1 MDAPKEVTSSDD
13 KAEEYTLFTL
23 KGGASTRIKVDMQVD
38 EHNLVMELD
47 TGASRSV
54 ISEATYRRYFQGK
67 PFMKGEVKLRTYSGH
82 EVQVRGELQVVV
94 RYHGQQEDLSLLVV
108 EGDGPSLLGRDWLSK
123 LRLNWQQIFIM
134 QAEESHKGLEKV
146 LSQFKEVFNP
156 NLGSLQGY
164 TAKIHLE
171 DNTVPRF
178 YKARPVPIAIKP
190 MIEKEL
196 DHLVEQK
203 VLQPIEFADWAA
215 PIVPVLKSDKKSIRI
230 CGDFKVTINQMSKLD
245 RYPIPKVEDLF
256 TALSEGKLFTKLDL
270 SQAYQQVSLDEDSKK
285 LVVINTHKG
294 LFQYNRMPFGISSA
308 PGIFQRVMESL
319 LQGIPHVVVYLDNI
333 LITGKDDEEHLKSLE
348 EVLSRLK
355 KSGLRL
361 KRDKCFFFQKE
372 VEYLGYKIDA
382 NGLHPTEKM
391 LQAIKDAPA
400 PRNTAELK
408 SYLGLLSY
416 YGKFLPNLSQELA
429 PLYMLLKNS
438 TCWLWT
444 QCEQSAFEKSKA
456 LLSSKSVLVHFDP
469 SREILLACD
478 ASSYGIGAVLSH
490 KMPDG
495 SERRRPIAF
504 ASRTLSKAEKNYSQ
518 IEKEGLACV
527 FGVKRFHTLCT
538 ATSLH

>member
-23 KGGASTRIKVDMQVD
+23 KEGASTPIKVDMQVD
-38 EHNLVMELD
+38 EQNLVMELD

-123 LRLNWQQIFIM
+123 LRLNWQQIFIR
-134 QAEESHKGLEKV
+134 QAEESHKSLEKV

-171 DNTVPRF
+171 DNAVPWF

-230 CGDFKVTINQMSKLD
+230 CGDFKVTINQVSKLD

-256 TALSEGKLFTKLDL
+256 TALSGGKLFTKLDL

-319 LQGIPHVVVYLDNI
+319 LQGIPHVVVYLDDI

-372 VEYLGYKIDA
+372 VDYLGYKIDA
-382 NGLHPTEKM
+382 NGLHPTEKK
-391 LQAIKDAPA
+391 LQAIRDAPA
-400 PRNTAELK
+400 PKNTAELK

-416 YGKFLPNLSQELA
+416 YG
-429 PLYMLLKNS
+429 
-438 TCWLWT
+438 
-444 QCEQSAFEKSKA
+444 
-456 LLSSKSVLVHFDP
+456 
-469 SREILLACD
+469 
-478 ASSYGIGAVLSH
+478 
-490 KMPDG
+490 
-495 SERRRPIAF
+495 
-504 ASRTLSKAEKNYSQ
+504 
-518 IEKEGLACV
+518 
-527 FGVKRFHTLCT
+527 
-538 ATSLH
+538 